1 MRKLQALVRHILTE
15 TGISRENV
23 AAFLDQGAVVLTGR
37 NLGHGVEVCVLK
49 YDGVIDIERSDYD
62 GIALLALVSGWL
74 QSHDPDRDGLEDP
87 EVNAAVNDLSTTDV
101 QIAVEFQ
108 ERIEIVPDDA
118 GSGSRRIL
126 TEPLLRRA
134 RINATSASC
143 WNGFTA
149 VASCMAGTT
158 EQR

>member
-1 MRKLQALVRHILTE
+1 MRKLQALVRHVLTE
-15 TGISRENV
+15 TGISRESV
-23 AAFLDQGAVVLTGR
+23 AAFLDQGAVMLTGR

-101 QIAVEFQ
+101 QIAVLL
-108 ERIEIVPDDA
+108 
-118 GSGSRRIL
+118 SRS
-126 TEPLLRRA
+126 TWP
-134 RINATSASC
+134 SA
-143 WNGFTA
+143 WT
-149 VASCMAGTT
+149 V
-158 EQR
+158 

>member
-23 AAFLDQGAVVLTGR
+23 AAFLDQGAVMLTGR
-37 NLGHGVEVCVLK
+37 NLGH
-49 YDGVIDIERSDYD
+49 GVIDIERSDYD

-108 ERIEIVPDDA
+108 ERIEIIPDDA
-118 GSGSRRIL
+118 GPISFAGKRWRVAPVPVDVAERVDGMSGGIR
-126 TEPLLRRA
+126 
-134 RINATSASC
+134 
-143 WNGFTA
+143 
-149 VASCMAGTT
+149 
-158 EQR
+158 

>member
-23 AAFLDQGAVVLTGR
+23 AAFLDQGAVMLTGR
-37 NLGHGVEVCVLK
+37 NLGHGVEGCVLK

-87 EVNAAVNDLSTTDV
+87 EVNAAVNDLSTTRWN
-101 QIAVEFQ
+101 F
-108 ERIEIVPDDA
+108 R
-118 GSGSRRIL
+118 SGSKSSRMTPGRSRS
-126 TEPLLRRA
+126 PGSAGAWLLSRS
-134 RINATSASC
+134 TWPSA
-143 WNGFTA
+143 WTA
-149 VASCMAGTT
+149 
-158 EQR
+158 

>member
-23 AAFLDQGAVVLTGR
+23 AAFLDQGAVMLTGR

-74 QSHDPDRDGLEDP
+74 QSHDPEDP

-108 ERIEIVPDDA
+108 ERIEIIPDDA
-118 GSGSRRIL
+118 GPISFAGKRWR
-126 TEPLLRRA
+126 
-134 RINATSASC
+134 
-143 WNGFTA
+143 
-149 VASCMAGTT
+149 VAPVPVDVAERVDGMRGGIRLWT
-158 EQR
+158 